1 MVIMMVD
8 MVVNS
13 NMASQI
19 LGILEITT
27 KKNLKMT
34 MEVIKAMINIKI
46 NIPNKIEDIKI
57 KVMVT
62 KAKIRGDVVM
72 EDRETT
78 NRNLHL
84 KTIGLM

>member
-1 MVIMMVD
+1 
-8 MVVNS
+8 
-13 NMASQI
+13 MASQI

-27 KKNLKMT
+27 KKNHKMT
-34 MEVIKAMINIKI
+34 MEVIRAMINIKI
-46 NIPNKIEDIKI
+46 NIPNKTEDIKI
-57 KVMVT
+57 KAMET
-62 KAKIRGDVVM
+62 KGKIRGDVVM

>member
-34 MEVIKAMINIKI
+34 MGVIKAMINIKI

>member
-1 MVIMMVD
+1 MVD